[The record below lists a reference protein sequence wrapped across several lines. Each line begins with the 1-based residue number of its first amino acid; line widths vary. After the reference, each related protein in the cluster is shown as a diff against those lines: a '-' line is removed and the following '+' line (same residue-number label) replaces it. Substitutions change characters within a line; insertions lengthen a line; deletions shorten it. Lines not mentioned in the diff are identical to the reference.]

1 MAKPTKRFWVGAP
14 DGYGQPDDDDAEGLP
29 IPDDDGN
36 VYPRRRRPTTKT
48 KPGRAADVEGEKRK
62 RSK

>member
-1 MAKPTKRFWVGAP
+1 MAKPTKRFWVGSP

-36 VYPRRRRPTTKT
+36 VYPRRRRPTK
-48 KPGRAADVEGEKRK
+48 KPNPRRGASGKSEKRRGK
-62 RSK
+62 